1 MRGRFGAPCHVD
13 LPKSEREHVAVY
25 TEVSDAALA
34 DFLSAYAIGSLLSF
48 KGIAEGV
55 ENSNFFLHTTQGS
68 YILTLYEKRVR
79 EQDLPFFIGLMEHL
93 SARGLACPQP
103 VRDRA
108 GQALGQLCGR
118 PAAIVS
124 FLEGVSVKTPGV
136 EHCRALGRALAEL
149 HAAGRDFPMVRE
161 NNLSV
166 SAWRPLFA
174 QAEDQADSVEPGLAA
189 RTRSDLA
196 VLEAHWPR
204 NLPSGVIHADL
215 FTDNVFFIGDAL
227 SGLIDFYF
235 ACTDA
240 FAYDLAVCLNAW
252 CFEAD
257 GTFHRDMAAGLI
269 AGYEAVRPLESAE
282 VAALPILCRGAALRF
297 MLTRLVDWLNVPP
310 GALVKPKDPR
320 EFDRR
325 LTFHRQAQDAR
336 DYGRPR

>member
-1 MRGRFGAPCHVD
+1 M
-13 LPKSEREHVAVY
+13 AVY

-34 DFLSAYAIGSLLSF
+34 EFLSAYAIGGLLSY

-55 ENSNFFLHTTQGS
+55 ENSNFFLHTTDGA

-103 VRDRA
+103 VRDRT

-124 FLEGVSVKTPGV
+124 FLEGVSVKAPGA
-136 EHCRALGRALAEL
+136 EHCRELGRALAEL
-149 HAAGRDFPMVRE
+149 HAAGRDFPMVRD
-161 NNLSV
+161 NSLSV
-166 SAWRPLFA
+166 AAWRPLFA
-174 QAEDQADSVEPGLAA
+174 QAEAQADSVAPGLVE
-189 RTRSDLA
+189 RTRADLA

-204 NLPSGVIHADL
+204 NLPGGVIHADL

-252 CFEAD
+252 CFDPD
-257 GTFHRDMAAGLI
+257 GPFHRDRAAALI
-269 AGYEAVRPLESAE
+269 AGYEAVRPLEAAE

-310 GALVKPKDPR
+310 GALVRPKDPR

-325 LTFHRQAQDAR
+325 LAFHRQVRDAR
-336 DYGRPR
+336 DYGRQG

>member
-1 MRGRFGAPCHVD
+1 M
-13 LPKSEREHVAVY
+13 AVY

-34 DFLSAYAIGSLLSF
+34 DFLSAYAIGTLLSY

-55 ENSNFFLHTTQGS
+55 ENSNFFLHTTGGS

-103 VRDRA
+103 VRDRT

-124 FLEGVSVKTPGV
+124 FLEGVSVKAPGA
-136 EHCRALGRALAEL
+136 EHCRELGRALAEL
-149 HAAGRDFPMVRE
+149 HAAGRDFPMVRD
-161 NNLSV
+161 NSLSV
-166 SAWRPLFA
+166 AAWRPLFA
-174 QAEDQADSVEPGLAA
+174 QAEAQADSVAPGLVE
-189 RTRSDLA
+189 RTRADLA

-204 NLPSGVIHADL
+204 NLPGGVIHADL

-257 GTFHRDMAAGLI
+257 GTFHRDRAAALI
-269 AGYEAVRPLESAE
+269 AGYEAVRPLEAAE

-325 LTFHRQAQDAR
+325 LTFHRQARDAR
-336 DYGRPR
+336 DYGRPG